1 MIGRRLPEE
10 VRRLE
15 LPRGERPL
23 AFAVTDAGM
32 PVVGT
37 RTALH
42 LGRHRI
48 PWEQVHSADWEPE
61 TEQLRISEIG
71 EFARQRPVHALSL
84 GEPERLLDLVRE
96 RVTSTMVLQRH
107 VPIHADR
114 GLFVIARRSPAG
126 ETTWYFD
133 FQEGTDPSDPEVRRL
148 AHEAMARIRADL
160 GP

>member
-10 VRRLE
+10 VRRLA
-15 LPRGERPL
+15 LPRGERAL
-23 AFAVTDAGM
+23 AYAVTDAGM

-37 RTALH
+37 RVALH
-42 LGRHRI
+42 LGERRI

-61 TEQLRISEIG
+61 EEQLRISEIG
-71 EFARQRPVHALSL
+71 EFAEQRPVHVLSL
-84 GEPERLLDLVRE
+84 SEPDRLLDLVRE

-107 VPIHADR
+107 VPIR
-114 GLFVIARRSPAG
+114 GDKGVFVIARRSPAG

-133 FQEGTDPSDPEVRRL
+133 FQQGIDPLDPEVRRL
-148 AHEAMARIRADL
+148 AHAAMARIRADQ